1 MLTVEDVIEAIKP
14 KITGFIEKKFK
25 FTNITTDSRLVTQG
39 CLFVALKGEKFDGHD
54 YCKKALMD
62 GAAAVVVKN
71 DFNEDLGDE
80 LVLKVHDTL
89 TAYQQIA
96 HKYRMLKKNLKVVA
110 ITGSNGKTS
119 TKDLVAA
126 CLSTKYKVVKTFANF
141 NNEIGLPK
149 TLLEVKEDTQIVV
162 LEMGMRG
169 IGQIKELAKIAIPDV
184 AVITNVGETHLELLG
199 SIENI
204 AKAKNEILEDL
215 TINDL
220 AILNND
226 DKFVKKMQT
235 KAKKVFFGI
244 DNFAN
249 YKAKDLEIKD
259 GKTTFVLEINPI
271 ANKVINKTEVVNEN
285 KSIKEIKIEIPL
297 IGRHNVMNT
306 LAAIAV
312 AKHFNVDDSS
322 IIKALSKVSL
332 SSKRQELINVSE
344 VTCINDAYN
353 ASVAS
358 MQSAFEMLFEIKKE
372 KLKKGLTV
380 RSVAVIA
387 DMLELGAV
395 SRESHLKIADMAKKT
410 NVDLILAYGEK
421 MKICVEA
428 AREKGLKAFHF
439 STRDELSEYLKIN
452 YKKNDIILFKGSN
465 SMKVD
470 LVLKEVFLDNK

>member
-1 MLTVEDVIEAIKP
+1 MLTVEEVIEAIGAKT
-14 KITGFIEKKFK
+14 TGFLEKNFE
-25 FTNITTDSRLVTQG
+25 FTNITTDSRVVTQG
-39 CLFVALKGEKFDGHD
+39 CLFVALRGQKFDGHD
-54 YCKKALMD
+54 YCQKALMD
-62 GAAAVVVKN
+62 GAAAVLVEN
-71 DFNEDLGDE
+71 DFDEDLGDE
-80 LVLKVHDTL
+80 LVLKVHNTL
-89 TAYQQIA
+89 IAYQQIA

-126 CLSTKYKVVKTFANF
+126 CLSAKYKVVKTFANF

-169 IGQIKELAKIAIPDV
+169 IGQIKELAKIAVPDV

-215 TINDL
+215 TTNDF
-220 AILNND
+220 AVLNND

-235 KAKKVFFGI
+235 KATKATFGI
-244 DNFAN
+244 DSFAN
-249 YKAKDLEIKD
+249 YRAKNLEIKD

-271 ANKVINKTEVVNEN
+271 EN
-285 KSIKEIKIEIPL
+285 KKILKEIKIAKEIKIVLPL
-297 IGRHNVMNT
+297 IGKHNVMNA

-312 AKHFNVDDSS
+312 AKHFKVDDNS
-322 IIKALSKVSL
+322 IVKALFDVSL
-332 SSKRQELINVSE
+332 TSKRQEIVNVGG
-344 VTCINDAYN
+344 VICINDAYN

-358 MQSAFEMLFEIKKE
+358 MQSAFDMLFEIKKAESKKRE
-372 KLKKGLTV
+372 KV
-380 RSVAVIA
+380 RSIAVIA
-387 DMLELGAV
+387 DMLELGPV
-395 SRESHLKIADMAKKT
+395 SRASHLKIVDMARDT
-410 NVDLILAYGEK
+410 NVDLILAYGER
-421 MKICVEA
+421 MKECVDSA
-428 AREKGLKAFHF
+428 KEKGLNAFHF
-439 STRDELSEYLKIN
+439 SKREELSEYLKMN

-470 LVLKEVFLDNK
+470 LVLKDVFLDNK